1 MEQYVRGMSRVCD
14 AMALVAALCL
24 ATATVVICW
33 MVLYRTLGYS
43 TSWELELGV
52 FLMVCSLFLASP
64 YTLKTKGHVGVD
76 LLSVCLPPATAR
88 TLTAITLVVGLAATL
103 FLGFLGLEFAL
114 DSFLKGERTESVWA
128 PYKWPLY
135 ATMPIGFFMTSAQY
149 VAEIM
154 VFFRP
159 ELQEQP
165 A

>member
-1 MEQYVRGMSRVCD
+1 MERYVRGMSRVCD
-14 AMALVAALCL
+14 AMALVAALFL

-76 LLSVCLPPATAR
+76 LLSVYLPPATAR

-154 VFFRP
+154 VFMKP

>member
-76 LLSVCLPPATAR
+76 LLSVYLPPATAR

-135 ATMPIGFFMTSAQY
+135 ATMPIG
-149 VAEIM
+149 
-154 VFFRP
+154 
-159 ELQEQP
+159 
-165 A
+165 

>member
-76 LLSVCLPPATAR
+76 LLSVYLPPATAR

-154 VFFRP
+154 VFMKP

>member
-76 LLSVCLPPATAR
+76 LLSVYLPPATAR

-154 VFFRP
+154 VFIKP

>member
-1 MEQYVRGMSRVCD
+1 MKQYVRVMSRVCD
-14 AMALVAALCL
+14 AMALAAAICL
-24 ATATVVICW
+24 AMATVVICW

-76 LLSVCLPPATAR
+76 LLSVYLPPATAR

-135 ATMPIGFFMTSAQY
+135 ATMPLGFFMTSAQY
-149 VAEIM
+149 VAEIVLFM
-154 VFFRP
+154 KP
-159 ELQEQP
+159 DLQEQP